1 MSDTDDLYFTF
12 ELTNEDNI
20 NAEFELTD
28 SPQVDAI
35 FEINAAGT
43 TWGSI
48 NGDIENQADLIAV
61 LNSKATNEALTA
73 LALTVTNNYTTL
85 DTKIDGVQSDLSG
98 NISVLNTAVQNEATT
113 RANNDTL
120 LQNGINTLTSNL
132 SAEISNRTTA
142 DNTLQS
148 NITAINN
155 TLAGYG
161 NIVTHNVSEFATA
174 AQGLLAGTALQP
186 NDNITKL
193 TNNVGYITLSALN
206 GYATEDFVTSQGYL
220 SSISSSD
227 VTNALGYTPYNATN
241 PNGYISGINSTDVVT
256 ALGYTPYDSANP
268 DGYIT
273 SASLPTVNNN
283 TITIQK
289 NNTDVG
295 SFTLNQSSNDTIN
308 ITVPTDT
315 NDLTNGAGF
324 ITSASLPTLEDLTT
338 TAQLAAINSGATTTN
353 IGQIATN
360 ATDIGNEVTNR
371 QNADNALQSQIDAIV
386 SASDV
391 FDIVGTYAE
400 LQAYDISTVP
410 VNDIIKVLVDSTH
423 SGAATYYRCVENNN
437 VKSWSYIGS
446 EGAYY
451 TKGEADSKFVAQT
464 ITVNG
469 QALSSNVTL
478 TASDV
483 GALPSST
490 TIGAGVLTVQKNGTT
505 IDTFGAN
512 DTGNTTINITVPT
525 DTGDLTN
532 NAGFITGITGT
543 DVTNALGYTPYDS
556 SNPSGYTSNLGT
568 VTSVNNVSP
577 VSGNVTLSI
586 PTATSDLTN
595 DSGFITTSDLTNYV
609 TTNTDQDITGTKTFI
624 GQKKI
629 GFKQSGNSDKLGFTL
644 YTSNNTEKGYLEF
657 NPSNTVDNVP
667 LMTLGNYAS
676 SAAALTHVGFRKY
689 SSVSGANGAYNLL
702 TPLISDAKTPFNL
715 TTTYTNFYLPLGFTD
730 GTTTVK
736 TAKSG
741 LVDLSSLL
749 PNSAV
754 WGNITGTLSN
764 QTDLSN
770 ALSDKQDT
778 LVSGTNIKTVNNTSL
793 LGSGDISVLQNTA
806 TGTNALTILGNAS
819 TYSGAVNIGYG
830 SNGTGQ
836 NAVAIGIYASAP
848 STSAIAIGYGAS
860 SSQSSAIQLGSG
872 TNSTPNTLNV
882 GFSNAN
888 TNYQLLDGTT
898 GLIPDARISSNIAR
912 TSAIPDISNLISNT
926 DYATTSTK
934 GIVQPDGSTITVSNG
949 VISATPARNIGEI
962 VQSTIP
968 LTDAGL
974 HLLDGALIDG
984 SGVYASFVQYI
995 ASFYGQEEA
1004 WTQPVLNSNGI
1015 MGGDSFA
1022 VSASSEYDSNFVAYH
1037 AFDGNTSTEW
1047 ATLGNS
1053 TPCYISFYSPT
1064 PIKVSQLTMTNR
1076 NTAETFT
1083 GGTVYGS
1090 NDGVNWTSLTT
1101 YSNSVTTGG
1110 AVWTIS
1116 LSSNTNFYNYYKIEA
1131 ASLYGTNCGFANIGI
1146 TATQM
1151 KYPIFT
1157 DETSFQNMVSTYGV
1171 CGRFVYDNV
1180 NNTVRLPKITGI
1192 IEGTVDATALGDLV
1206 QAGLPNITANSGQT
1220 TYNASDVAS
1229 GAFQRSNSV
1238 LGYGATTNSNWVLAN
1253 LTFDASRSNPIY
1265 GNSTTVQPQTIKAF
1279 IYIVI
1284 ATSAKTDI
1292 QVDIDEIATD
1302 LNGKADTDLSNCT
1315 RPHIVETYS
1324 NGFSWYRVY
1333 SDGWCEQGGCVQPS
1347 SSTLNYQVVFI
1358 KPFINNNYN
1367 IAICANSIDAW
1378 TSIST
1383 TVGGDSIIL
1392 WTAAI
1397 NRKSTTGFYFC
1408 RAHNVW
1414 QSFWVASGYIS

>member
-48 NGDIENQADLIAV
+48 DGDITNQTDLMAA
-61 LNSKATNEALTA
+61 LDLKANVSDVNTEFGNVYTTIE
-73 LALTVTNNYTTL
+73 NNYTTL
-85 DTKIDGVQSDLSG
+85 DNKIDTVQLNLSG
-98 NISVLNTAVQNEATT
+98 DISALSGTVEGYNTALNNRIDATNT
-113 RANNDTL
+113 TVSNNFLTL
-120 LQNGINTLTSNL
+120 NGKINT
-132 SAEISNRTTA
+132 
-142 DNTLQS
+142 
-148 NITAINN
+148 INN
-155 TLAGYG
+155 TLSGYG

-174 AQGLLAGTALQP
+174 AQGLLADTALQP

-193 TNNVGYITLSALN
+193 TNNVGYITSSALN

-256 ALGYTPYDSANP
+256 ALGYTPYDSSNP

-308 ITVPTDT
+308 ISVPTDT

-324 ITSASLPTLEDLTT
+324 ITSAALPTLEDLTT
-338 TAQLAAINSGATTTN
+338 AAQLAAINSGATTTN

-386 SASDV
+386 SSSDV

-451 TKGEADSKFVAQT
+451 TKGEADSKFVEQT
-464 ITVNG
+464 ITING
-469 QALSSNVTL
+469 LPLSSNVTL

-543 DVTNALGYTPYDS
+543 DVTTALGYTPYDS
-556 SNPSGYTSNLGT
+556 SNPSGYTSNVGT

-689 SSVSGANGAYNLL
+689 SSVSGSSGAYNLL

-741 LVDLSSLL
+741 LVDLSSIL

-793 LGSGDISVLQNTA
+793 LGSGDITIDSLPSQTGNSGKFLTTDGTDASWATVDALPSQTGNSGKLLTTNGSVASWTGIKTINSNSLLGSGDISVLQNTA
-806 TGTNALTILGNAS
+806 IGNGSLNILGNA
-819 TYSGAVNIGYG
+819 TN
-830 SNGTGQ
+830 
-836 NAVAIGIYASAP
+836 YASSISIGSSSYVP
-848 STSAIAIGYGAS
+848 TSDAIAIGCGTQAKSQNSMAVGGRYTSIGTGSNYSIALGIEAS
-860 SSQSSAIQLGSG
+860 IDNNTTRAIQIGEG
-872 TNSTPNTLNV
+872 TNSTATTLSIGFGSV
-882 GFSNAN
+882 G
-888 TNYQLLDGTT
+888 NYQLLNGTT

-912 TSAIPDISNLISNT
+912 TSALPSL
-926 DYATTSTK
+926 ATTSTA
-934 GIVQPDGSTITVSNG
+934 GIVQPDGSTITVNSGVIKANG
-949 VISATPARNIGEI
+949 VINQQDSTTTLKYWTGTKAQYDAI
-962 VQSTIP
+962 VTK
-968 LTDAGL
+968 
-974 HLLDGALIDG
+974 
-984 SGVYASFVQYI
+984 
-995 ASFYGQEEA
+995 
-1004 WTQPVLNSNGI
+1004 
-1015 MGGDSFA
+1015 
-1022 VSASSEYDSNFVAYH
+1022 DSNTLYNVTDDTVNLNNVA
-1037 AFDGNTSTEW
+1037 N
-1047 ATLGNS
+1047 
-1053 TPCYISFYSPT
+1053 
-1064 PIKVSQLTMTNR
+1064 
-1076 NTAETFT
+1076 
-1083 GGTVYGS
+1083 
-1090 NDGVNWTSLTT
+1090 
-1101 YSNSVTTGG
+1101 
-1110 AVWTIS
+1110 
-1116 LSSNTNFYNYYKIEA
+1116 
-1131 ASLYGTNCGFANIGI
+1131 
-1146 TATQM
+1146 
-1151 KYPIFT
+1151 
-1157 DETSFQNMVSTYGV
+1157 
-1171 CGRFVYDNV
+1171 
-1180 NNTVRLPKITGI
+1180 
-1192 IEGTVDATALGDLV
+1192 
-1206 QAGLPNITANSGQT
+1206 
-1220 TYNASDVAS
+1220 
-1229 GAFQRSNSV
+1229 
-1238 LGYGATTNSNWVLAN
+1238 
-1253 LTFDASRSNPIY
+1253 
-1265 GNSTTVQPQTIKAF
+1265 
-1279 IYIVI
+1279 
-1284 ATSAKTDI
+1284 
-1292 QVDIDEIATD
+1292 
-1302 LNGKADTDLSNCT
+1302 TDLSNVT
-1315 RPHIVETYS
+1315 DTGKKVIS
-1324 NGFSWYRVY
+1324 NMAM
-1333 SDGWCEQGGCVQPS
+1333 PS
-1347 SSTLNYQVVFI
+1347 GRYTDLTL
-1358 KPFINNNYN
+1358 
-1367 IAICANSIDAW
+1367 
-1378 TSIST
+1378 
-1383 TVGGDSIIL
+1383 G
-1392 WTAAI
+1392 
-1397 NRKSTTGFYFC
+1397 
-1408 RAHNVW
+1408 
-1414 QSFWVASGYIS
+1414 ASGSIYTAPADGYFIIQLFVNALVYHWVNLDYVVNGTNIFIGNWWGIVANNTFGIPIIPIKKGMGLRISYGSDITGAPVFRFMYAVGSESEVS

>member
-1 MSDTDDLYFTF
+1 MDANANNIEATFDINTVELESDYD
-12 ELTNEDNI
+12 I
-20 NAEFELTD
+20 NSQNF
-28 SPQVDAI
+28 DAI

-48 NGDIENQADLIAV
+48 DGDIENQADLITV

-73 LALTVTNNYTTL
+73 LASTVTNNYTTL

-98 NISVLNTAVQNEATT
+98 DISVLNTAVQNEATT

-155 TLAGYG
+155 ILDGYG
-161 NIVTHNVSEFATA
+161 NIVTHNVAEFATA
-174 AQGLLAGTALQP
+174 AQGLLADTALQP

-193 TNNVGYITLSALN
+193 TNNAGYITSSALN

-241 PNGYISGINSTDVVT
+241 PNGYISGINSTDVT
-256 ALGYTPYDSANP
+256 NALGYTPYDSANP

-289 NNTDVG
+289 NSTDVG

-360 ATDIGNEVTNR
+360 ASNISAEVTNR

-386 SASDV
+386 SSSDV

-437 VKSWSYIGS
+437 IKSWSYIGS

-451 TKGEADSKFVAQT
+451 TKGEADSKFVEQT
-464 ITVNG
+464 ITING
-469 QALSSNVTL
+469 QPLSSNVTL

-483 GALPSST
+483 NALPSST

-505 IDTFGAN
+505 VNTFGAN

-556 SNPSGYTSNLGT
+556 SNPNGYTSNVGT

-595 DSGFITTSDLTNYV
+595 DSGFLTSSDLTGYGQLSA
-609 TTNTDQDITGTKTFI
+609 DQNWTGTQTFV

-657 NPSNTVDNVP
+657 NPSNTVDSVP

-676 SAAALTHVGFRKY
+676 SSAGLTHVGFRKY

-730 GTTTVK
+730 GTNTVK

-754 WGNITGTLSN
+754 WGNITGTLAD
-764 QTDLSN
+764 QTDLQN
-770 ALSDKQDT
+770 ALNAKQDT
-778 LVSGTNIKTVNNTSL
+778 LVSGTNIKTINSTSL
-793 LGSGDISVLQNTA
+793 LGNGDIKALQNTA
-806 TGTNALTILGNAS
+806 TGSGSLTINGTANVGQ
-819 TYSGAVNIGYG
+819 YGVNIGHSAGGTSYSVALG
-830 SNGTGQ
+830 SYS
-836 NAVAIGIYASAP
+836 YASH
-848 STSAIAIGYGAS
+848 SYSIAIGSNAEATAY
-860 SSQSSAIQLGSG
+860 SAMQIGKG
-872 TNSTPNTLNV
+872 TNSTANSLSI
-882 GFSNAN
+882 GFNDAN

-912 TSAIPDISNLISNT
+912 ISAIPDISNLISNT
-926 DYATTSTK
+926 DYATTSSA
-934 GIVQPDGSTITVSNG
+934 GIVQPDGSTITVNNG
-949 VISATPARNIGEI
+949 VISATSTKDVGELVYSI
-962 VQSTIP
+962 TP
-968 LTDAGL
+968 LTNAGL
-974 HLLDGALIDG
+974 HLLNGSLIQG
-984 SGVYASFVQYI
+984 SGSYADFVTYI
-995 ASFYGQEEA
+995 AGLVNDYPNLFVTEA
-1004 WTQPVLNSNGI
+1004 
-1015 MGGDSFA
+1015 
-1022 VSASSEYDSNFVAYH
+1022 
-1037 AFDGNTSTEW
+1037 
-1047 ATLGNS
+1047 
-1053 TPCYISFYSPT
+1053 
-1064 PIKVSQLTMTNR
+1064 
-1076 NTAETFT
+1076 
-1083 GGTVYGS
+1083 
-1090 NDGVNWTSLTT
+1090 NWQA
-1101 YSNSVTTGG
+1101 SVT
-1110 AVWTIS
+1110 
-1116 LSSNTNFYNYYKIEA
+1116 
-1131 ASLYGTNCGFANIGI
+1131 
-1146 TATQM
+1146 
-1151 KYPIFT
+1151 
-1157 DETSFQNMVSTYGV
+1157 TYGV
-1171 CGRFVYDNV
+1171 CGKFVYDST

-1206 QAGLPNITANSGQT
+1206 EAGLPNIISRFAVRAGVDAPDTLVNT
-1220 TYNASDVAS
+1220 TYSRGNSTASVSLS
-1229 GAFQRSNSV
+1229 GDTQSV
-1238 LGYGATTNSNWVLAN
+1238 ILST
-1253 LTFDASRSNPIY
+1253 DASLSSPIY

-1302 LNGKADTDLSNCT
+1302 LNGKADTDGSNFVSSVKNFDGQWVIVGQAISTANTVGSYTLDISSLLPADNYKYEVILSLYMYAT
-1315 RPHIVETYS
+1315 AVDVYYQSVETTFFPSTALNTVTGTGTYPTVSSTTALVIIDADKYFKYSISS
-1324 NGFSWYRVY
+1324 NGNTSPSGASVTLCAYRRI
-1333 SDGWCEQGGCVQPS
+1333 G
-1347 SSTLNYQVVFI
+1347 T
-1358 KPFINNNYN
+1358 
-1367 IAICANSIDAW
+1367 NS
-1378 TSIST
+1378 
-1383 TVGGDSIIL
+1383 
-1392 WTAAI
+1392 
-1397 NRKSTTGFYFC
+1397 
-1408 RAHNVW
+1408 
-1414 QSFWVASGYIS
+1414 

>member
-48 NGDIENQADLIAV
+48 DGDITNQTDLMAA
-61 LNSKATNEALTA
+61 LDLKANVSDVNTEFGNVYTTIE
-73 LALTVTNNYTTL
+73 NNYTTL
-85 DTKIDGVQSDLSG
+85 DNKIDTVQLNLSG
-98 NISVLNTAVQNEATT
+98 DISALSGTVEGYNTALNNRIDATNT
-113 RANNDTL
+113 TVSNNFLTL
-120 LQNGINTLTSNL
+120 NGKINT
-132 SAEISNRTTA
+132 
-142 DNTLQS
+142 
-148 NITAINN
+148 INN
-155 TLAGYG
+155 TLSGYG

-174 AQGLLAGTALQP
+174 AQGLLADTALQP

-193 TNNVGYITLSALN
+193 TNNVGYITSSALN

-256 ALGYTPYDSANP
+256 ALGYTPYDSSNP

-308 ITVPTDT
+308 ISVPTDT
-315 NDLTNGAGF
+315 NDLTNGARF

-451 TKGEADSKFVAQT
+451 TKGEADSKFVEQT
-464 ITVNG
+464 ITING
-469 QALSSNVTL
+469 LPLSSNVTL

-543 DVTNALGYTPYDS
+543 DVTTALGYTPYDS
-556 SNPSGYTSNLGT
+556 SNPSGYTSNVGT

-689 SSVSGANGAYNLL
+689 SSVSGSSGAYNLL

-741 LVDLSSLL
+741 LVDLSSIL

-793 LGSGDISVLQNTA
+793 LGSGDITIDSLPSQTGNSGKFLTTDGTDASWATVDALPSQTGNSGKLLTTNGSVASWTGIKTINSNSLLGSGDISVLQNTA
-806 TGTNALTILGNAS
+806 IGNGSLNILGNA
-819 TYSGAVNIGYG
+819 TN
-830 SNGTGQ
+830 
-836 NAVAIGIYASAP
+836 YASSISIGSSSYVP
-848 STSAIAIGYGAS
+848 TSDAIAIGCGTQAKSQNSMAVGGRYTSIGTGSNYSIALGIEAS
-860 SSQSSAIQLGSG
+860 IDNNTTRAIQIGEG
-872 TNSTPNTLNV
+872 TNSTATTLSIGFGSV
-882 GFSNAN
+882 G
-888 TNYQLLDGTT
+888 NYQLLNGTT

-912 TSAIPDISNLISNT
+912 TSALPSL
-926 DYATTSTK
+926 ATTSTA
-934 GIVQPDGSTITVSNG
+934 GIV
-949 VISATPARNIGEI
+949 
-962 VQSTIP
+962 
-968 LTDAGL
+968 
-974 HLLDGALIDG
+974 
-984 SGVYASFVQYI
+984 
-995 ASFYGQEEA
+995 
-1004 WTQPVLNSNGI
+1004 
-1015 MGGDSFA
+1015 
-1022 VSASSEYDSNFVAYH
+1022 
-1037 AFDGNTSTEW
+1037 
-1047 ATLGNS
+1047 
-1053 TPCYISFYSPT
+1053 
-1064 PIKVSQLTMTNR
+1064 
-1076 NTAETFT
+1076 
-1083 GGTVYGS
+1083 
-1090 NDGVNWTSLTT
+1090 
-1101 YSNSVTTGG
+1101 
-1110 AVWTIS
+1110 
-1116 LSSNTNFYNYYKIEA
+1116 
-1131 ASLYGTNCGFANIGI
+1131 
-1146 TATQM
+1146 
-1151 KYPIFT
+1151 
-1157 DETSFQNMVSTYGV
+1157 
-1171 CGRFVYDNV
+1171 
-1180 NNTVRLPKITGI
+1180 
-1192 IEGTVDATALGDLV
+1192 
-1206 QAGLPNITANSGQT
+1206 
-1220 TYNASDVAS
+1220 
-1229 GAFQRSNSV
+1229 
-1238 LGYGATTNSNWVLAN
+1238 
-1253 LTFDASRSNPIY
+1253 
-1265 GNSTTVQPQTIKAF
+1265 
-1279 IYIVI
+1279 
-1284 ATSAKTDI
+1284 
-1292 QVDIDEIATD
+1292 
-1302 LNGKADTDLSNCT
+1302 
-1315 RPHIVETYS
+1315 
-1324 NGFSWYRVY
+1324 
-1333 SDGWCEQGGCVQPS
+1333 
-1347 SSTLNYQVVFI
+1347 
-1358 KPFINNNYN
+1358 
-1367 IAICANSIDAW
+1367 
-1378 TSIST
+1378 
-1383 TVGGDSIIL
+1383 
-1392 WTAAI
+1392 
-1397 NRKSTTGFYFC
+1397 
-1408 RAHNVW
+1408 
-1414 QSFWVASGYIS
+1414 